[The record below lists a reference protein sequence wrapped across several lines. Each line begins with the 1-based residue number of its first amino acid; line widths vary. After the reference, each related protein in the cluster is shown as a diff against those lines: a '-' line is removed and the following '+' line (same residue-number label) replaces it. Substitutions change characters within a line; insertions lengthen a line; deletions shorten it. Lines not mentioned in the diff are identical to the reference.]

1 MKVRNGFVSNS
12 SSSSFVA
19 VGWEATDELKEKIFQ
34 YYLKKFPNNEDE
46 CSIEDIYEVLDKI
59 DQDFYFIDSGKEII
73 GNYIARTED
82 DYLEEGEYSLAEFIK
97 IITDS
102 KFADNIGV
110 DINTAKIF
118 TGVESC

>member
-1 MKVRNGFVSNS
+1 MKVRKGFVSNS

-19 VGWEATDELKEKIFQ
+19 VGWEVTDELKEKIFQ
-34 YYLKKFPNNEDE
+34 YYLKKFPDNEDE
-46 CSIEDIYEVLDKI
+46 CDTDDIYEVLDKI
-59 DQDFYFIDSGKEII
+59 DEDFYFISSEKDII
-73 GNYIARTED
+73 GNYIAKTED
-82 DYLEEGEYSLAEFIK
+82 DYLECEEYSLQQFIRK
-97 IITDS
+97 ITDS